1 MAPAAPGL
9 PTRFPCWCQ
18 AVYSWGGE
26 TKRDL
31 GFVEGDLIEC
41 LNAGDGSWWTGRLR
55 RDKRMVGVFP
65 SNFVKVLGDDF
76 VPGSRSVSPM
86 PGGPAGSTMD
96 LRRLSASN
104 ASASPRKQ
112 KTFRKP
118 FQGYKEVVGPSEA
131 LRQRQNDDMKN
142 NNIINNNNQ
151 KHINNTGQTISPSAN
166 PSRASTG
173 SAGTPPASS
182 KHRGSLSRQSPRR
195 SPHSVSPAPA
205 QHRLSI
211 SRAISP
217 LPGQHAGSIPRAISP
232 APIQHRGSFSH
243 HPPRA
248 ASPLP
253 VRHHHSSS
261 NPTPHTASAAPMQH
275 RGSFSHHHRP
285 ISPAPAHY
293 HESVPR
299 ALSPLPMQHNHS
311 ISNPHPR
318 ALSPGPIQ
326 HHESISR
333 AVSPSP
339 IQHHSFSNPYPRALS
354 PGPIQHHESISR
366 AVSPSP
372 IHHHSFSN
380 PHPRALSPGP
390 MQHHHSFSHSH
401 PRALSPGPP
410 RDTESPPPPPP
421 PHRISVK
428 NQPQRHSQS
437 PIPTP
442 YDMNH
447 VYPTIA
453 RTPSP
458 HPHSPAIYGHTPSPL
473 RDAMEDVMSSLQDM
487 GLNHDGPSEHPRQS
501 PSPLHPW
508 SPEAFD
514 KLHENGVPDPIHR
527 PMTSLGL
534 GSGDDQQQ
542 ENSQHNF
549 AHQYNGGPPQLNNY
563 VQRMESRLRK
573 LHAQSRK
580 SSDELHMPPSN
591 KDLPPIPPPKG
602 PSHSRPQSSSNQDNQ
617 GPRLR
622 TRRSAYELGKDVL
635 GRTFT
640 TKSSATTSSSGV
652 QSNATSSTSS
662 TGRTNQSVMSGPSA
676 SGFSATSAAS
686 YARHTNRPNTAMD
699 NLRPSGLIGSDK
711 SSDSG
716 LRPQTPLTGISYHSS
731 HDSSRQGATSAVGW
745 NEYNKDAPS
754 MYGGLTTPKSKKT
767 GFFKKIIESAKTGA
781 ATARSNI
788 AAGPGGAVSPTKSRM
803 AVGISSYAS
812 PHSAK
817 SVARDTGLG
826 ASVDWVQVRRDV
838 NRCTTPSHHELIE
851 RAERCQMLDC
861 PVIYAVEEL
870 YESAEGDEGIDGLP
884 IAEPTN
890 WAAVNLQLVDKSVRF
905 ISSLPAMINPVGLS
919 QGYICRPHRSDG
931 QRLRAIFTWVAE
943 RIAWDDD
950 IDGDVDLKRV
960 LYMKR
965 GSPKEVAYLVQEMC
979 SAVGLHAEVVHGYL
993 KTPGE
998 QLDLDRLSHPNH
1010 WWNAVL
1016 IDGEWRIMDCSL
1028 ASPTHPRR
1036 SLYSSFNS
1044 QAAESWYFL
1053 ARPMEICYSHVPINP
1068 EQQHICPP
1076 VSPDVL
1082 LALPCAC
1089 PPFFKNSLR
1098 FPNYDTSLIR
1108 INGLEAVQLRV
1119 HVPPDVECVAEVEA
1133 LAFDRDMDGDFFEN
1147 GDIAKKRAFAQPD
1160 WIGGQKRFTIKAV
1173 LPGDEG
1179 QGVLKVYVGKKGL
1192 MHSIKDIPHP
1202 LAFALPIT
1210 HTGDNP
1216 TYDFILRHPTPHA
1229 QRHDLYVI
1237 QPQCAKLAVNNTFVF
1252 AVRQHPSSLPSSS
1265 PNPNDGNGRISP
1277 NPYVRPA
1284 SALSMG
1290 SSVAASS
1297 NASTG
1302 SSYINQTFSASSSNV
1317 SSNGKLSQHPL
1328 KPAKLAIQAPSG
1340 RILRLTRK
1348 SEHVLTTSSCGGDL
1362 TGDGPPDGSV
1372 WETVIKVGEK
1382 GVWRGLVLADRSA
1395 RWCVF
1400 GEWECF

>member
-1 MAPAAPGL
+1 MAPAAPVL

-76 VPGSRSVSPM
+76 VPGSRSVSPLH
-86 PGGPAGSTMD
+86 GGPASSTMD
-96 LRRLSASN
+96 LRRISASN
-104 ASASPRKQ
+104 SAASPRKR
-112 KTFRKP
+112 KTVFRKP
-118 FQGYKEVVGPSEA
+118 FQGYKEGVGPSEA
-131 LRQRQNDDMKN
+131 LKTRQNDEDTHSNIPNKN
-142 NNIINNNNQ
+142 SSS
-151 KHINNTGQTISPSAN
+151 NNTGHIVSPSGN
-166 PSRASTG
+166 PWRASTG
-173 SAGTPPASS
+173 SAGTPPSS
-182 KHRGSLSRQSPRR
+182 NQHRGSLSRQSPRR
-195 SPHSVSPAPA
+195 SPRSLSPAPV
-205 QHRLSI
+205 QHRPSI
-211 SRAISP
+211 SHAIPPS
-217 LPGQHAGSIPRAISP
+217 PGQHAGLTSREISP
-232 APIQHRGSFSH
+232 APIQHHGSISHHPARAVSPSPMHHRGSFSH
-243 HPPRA
+243 HPPRV

-253 VRHHHSSS
+253 VRHHHSFS
-261 NPTPHTASAAPMQH
+261 NPPPNTTSAMPMQH
-275 RGSFSHHHRP
+275 RGSFSHHPRP
-285 ISPAPAHY
+285 VSPAPEQY
-293 HESVPR
+293 HGSIPR
-299 ALSPLPMQHNHS
+299 A
-311 ISNPHPR
+311 
-318 ALSPGPIQ
+318 A
-326 HHESISR
+326 
-333 AVSPSP
+333 SPSP
-339 IQHHSFSNPYPRALS
+339 IQHHQP
-354 PGPIQHHESISR
+354 
-366 AVSPSP
+366 
-372 IHHHSFSN
+372 FSN

-390 MQHHHSFSHSH
+390 MYHPDSTSRAASPSPVHHHHTFSQSH

-410 RDTESPPPPPP
+410 RDTESPPPLPP
-421 PHRISVK
+421 PHQISVK
-428 NQPQRHSQS
+428 NKQQVRNS
-437 PIPTP
+437 PSPVPAP

-447 VYPTIA
+447 AYPTIA

-458 HPHSPAIYGHTPSPL
+458 NSQSNAIYGHTPSPV

-487 GLNHDGPSEHPRQS
+487 GLNHNGSQEEPRRS
-501 PSPLHPW
+501 PSPFHPW
-508 SPEAFD
+508 SPETFD
-514 KLHENGVPDPIHR
+514 NPHEQGTSDPIHR
-527 PMTSLGL
+527 PLTSLGL
-534 GSGDDQQQ
+534 SGGDGQRQ
-542 ENSQHNF
+542 ENKNQHGF
-549 AHQYNGGPPQLNNY
+549 ANQYNDGPPQLNNY
-563 VQRMESRLRK
+563 VQRMENRLRQ

-580 SSDELHMPPSN
+580 SSYELHIPPSS
-591 KDLPPIPPPKG
+591 KDLPPIPHPKDL
-602 PSHSRPQSSSNQDNQ
+602 SHSRPQSSSNRDYQE
-617 GPRLR
+617 PRLR
-622 TRRSAYELGKDVL
+622 TRRSAYELNKDVL

-640 TKSSATTSSSGV
+640 TKSDATNSSSGV
-652 QSNATSSTSS
+652 QSNA
-662 TGRTNQSVMSGPSA
+662 SGT

-686 YARHTNRPNTAMD
+686 YARRSNRQDTAID
-699 NLRPSGLIGSDK
+699 NLHLSGLIGSDK
-711 SSDSG
+711 SSNSG
-716 LRPQTPLTGISYHSS
+716 MRPQTPLTGISYHSS
-731 HDSSRQGATSAVGW
+731 HNSSRQGATSAIGW
-745 NEYNKDAPS
+745 NEYSKDAPS

-767 GFFKKIIESAKTGA
+767 GFLKKIIESAKTGA
-781 ATARSNI
+781 ATARTNI
-788 AAGPGGAVSPTKSRM
+788 ATSPVGAVSPTKGRK

-812 PHSAK
+812 PHSGK
-817 SVARDTGLG
+817 SAARDMGLG
-826 ASVDWVQVRRDV
+826 ASMDWVQVRRDV
-838 NRCTTPSHHELIE
+838 NRCITPSRHELIE

-890 WAAVNLQLVDKSVRF
+890 WGAVNLQLVDKSVRF
-905 ISSLPAMINPVGLS
+905 ISSLPAMINPVSLS

-943 RIAWDDD
+943 KIAWDDD

-960 LYMKR
+960 LHMKR
-965 GSPKEVAYLVQEMC
+965 GCPKEVAYLVQEMC
-979 SAVGLHAEVVHGYL
+979 SAVGIHAEVVHGYL

-998 QLDLDRLSHPNH
+998 QLDLDRLFNPNH

-1028 ASPTHPRR
+1028 ASPTNPRR

-1044 QAAESWYFL
+1044 QVAESWYFL
-1053 ARPMEICYSHVPINP
+1053 ARPMEICYSHIPINP

-1076 VSPDVL
+1076 VSHDVL

-1089 PPFFKNSLR
+1089 PPFFKNNLR
-1098 FPNYDTSLIR
+1098 FPNFDTSLTR
-1108 INGLEAVQLRV
+1108 IHGLEAVQLRV
-1119 HVPPDVECVAEVEA
+1119 FVPHDVECVAEVEA
-1133 LAFDRDMDGDFFEN
+1133 LAFDRDSDGDLFES
-1147 GDIAKKRAFAQPD
+1147 GEVVKKRALAQPD
-1160 WIGGQKRFTIKAV
+1160 WIGGKKRFTIKAV

-1237 QPQCAKLAVNNTFVF
+1237 QPQCAKLAINNTFVF
-1252 AVRQHPSSLPSSS
+1252 AVRQHPSSLPSNAPDPSEGS
-1265 PNPNDGNGRISP
+1265 GRISP
-1277 NPYVRPA
+1277 NPCTRPA
-1284 SALSMG
+1284 SALSMV

-1317 SSNGKLSQHPL
+1317 SSNSKQSQHPS

-1348 SEHVLTTSSCGGDL
+1348 SENVLSNSSGGGDL
-1362 TGDGPPDGSV
+1362 TGDGSPDGSV
-1372 WETVIKVGEK
+1372 WETVIKVGER

>member
-86 PGGPAGSTMD
+86 PGGPAGLTMD
-96 LRRLSASN
+96 LRRISASN
-104 ASASPRKQ
+104 SAASPRKQ

-118 FQGYKEVVGPSEA
+118 FQGYKEAVGPSEA
-131 LRQRQNDDMKN
+131 LRKRQNDDNMNNNKN
-142 NNIINNNNQ
+142 NNNSNVNNNNEN
-151 KHINNTGQTISPSAN
+151 HINNTGQTVSASGN

-182 KHRGSLSRQSPRR
+182 KHRGSLSRQSPRH
-195 SPHSVSPAPA
+195 SPHSDPPAPV
-205 QHRLSI
+205 QHRSSI
-211 SRAISP
+211 SHAISP
-217 LPGQHAGSIPRAISP
+217 SPGQHAGSVRREISP

-243 HPPRA
+243 HPT
-248 ASPLP
+248 SPLP
-253 VRHHHSSS
+253 
-261 NPTPHTASAAPMQH
+261 
-275 RGSFSHHHRP
+275 
-285 ISPAPAHY
+285 
-293 HESVPR
+293 PR
-299 ALSPLPMQHNHS
+299 M
-311 ISNPHPR
+311 
-318 ALSPGPIQ
+318 
-326 HHESISR
+326 
-333 AVSPSP
+333 
-339 IQHHSFSNPYPRALS
+339 
-354 PGPIQHHESISR
+354 
-366 AVSPSP
+366 
-372 IHHHSFSN
+372 
-380 PHPRALSPGP
+380 
-390 MQHHHSFSHSH
+390 
-401 PRALSPGPP
+401 
-410 RDTESPPPPPP
+410 
-421 PHRISVK
+421 
-428 NQPQRHSQS
+428 HSQS

-442 YDMNH
+442 DDMDH
-447 VYPTIA
+447 VYPTKA

-458 HPHSPAIYGHTPSPL
+458 HSHSPAIYGHTPSPL

-487 GLNHDGPSEHPRQS
+487 GLNHDGPVEHPRRS
-501 PSPLHPW
+501 PSPFHPW

-514 KLHENGVPDPIHR
+514 KLHKNDVPNPIQR

-534 GSGDDQQQ
+534 GGGDDQLQ
-542 ENSQHNF
+542 ENSHHNF
-549 AHQYNGGPPQLNNY
+549 THQYNDGPPQLNNY

-580 SSDELHMPPSN
+580 SSDELHISPSS

-602 PSHSRPQSSSNQDNQ
+602 PSDSRPQSSSNQDNP
-617 GPRLR
+617 GSRLR
-622 TRRSAYELGKDVL
+622 IRRSAYELGKDVL
-635 GRTFT
+635 ERTFT

-676 SGFSATSAAS
+676 SGLSATSAAS

-745 NEYNKDAPS
+745 NEYSKDAPS
-754 MYGGLTTPKSKKT
+754 MYGGLTTLKSKKT

-851 RAERCQMLDC
+851 RAERCQMLDY

-905 ISSLPAMINPVGLS
+905 ISSLPAMINPIGLS

-998 QLDLDRLSHPNH
+998 QLDLDSLSHPNH

-1089 PPFFKNSLR
+1089 PPFFKNNLR

-1133 LAFDRDMDGDFFEN
+1133 LSFDRDMDGDLFEN
-1147 GDIAKKRAFAQPD
+1147 GDISKKRALAQPD

-1277 NPYVRPA
+1277 NPFARPT

-1297 NASTG
+1297 NASSG

-1317 SSNGKLSQHPL
+1317 SSNGKQSQHPL

-1348 SEHVLTTSSCGGDL
+1348 SEHALTTSICGDL

-1372 WETVIKVGEK
+1372 WETVIKVGET

>member
-1 MAPAAPGL
+1 MAPAAPVL
-9 PTRFPCWCQ
+9 PTKFPCWCQ

-26 TKRDL
+26 TTRDL

-55 RDKRMVGVFP
+55 RDKRMVGAFP

-104 ASASPRKQ
+104 SAASAKKRK
-112 KTFRKP
+112 TVFRKP
-118 FQGYKEVVGPSEA
+118 FQGYKEAVGPSEA
-131 LRQRQNDDMKN
+131 LRRQNDDDDMKNSKN
-142 NNIINNNNQ
+142 NNDNNSNNH
-151 KHINNTGQTISPSAN
+151 KENSGKAALSSGN
-166 PSRASTG
+166 PSRASTS
-173 SAGTPPASS
+173 SAGTPPSN
-182 KHRGSLSRQSPRR
+182 KHLGSLSQQSPRR
-195 SPHSVSPAPA
+195 SLHSISPAPA
-205 QHRLSI
+205 QHQPSI

-217 LPGQHAGSIPRAISP
+217 SPRQHEGSISRAISP
-232 APIQHRGSFSH
+232 MPFPHRASISDAYTREGSPSPIQHRGSFSY

-248 ASPLP
+248 TSPLP
-253 VRHHHSSS
+253 VQHHHSFS
-261 NPTPHTASAAPMQH
+261 NPPPHTTSATPIQH
-275 RGSFSHHHRP
+275 RDSLSHHPRS
-285 ISPAPAHY
+285 ISPAPVQSHRPV
-293 HESVPR
+293 SR
-299 ALSPLPMQHNHS
+299 AVSPSPTQHHRHL
-311 ISNPHPR
+311 SNPHPR
-318 ALSPGPIQ
+318 AFSPAPIQ

-339 IQHHSFSNPYPRALS
+339 
-354 PGPIQHHESISR
+354 
-366 AVSPSP
+366 
-372 IHHHSFSN
+372 
-380 PHPRALSPGP
+380 
-390 MQHHHSFSHSH
+390 MQSGCSFSHPFPNTLSH
-401 PRALSPGPP
+401 APP
-410 RDTESPPPPPP
+410 RNTESPPPPPP

-428 NQPQRHSQS
+428 SPAQPRHIPS
-437 PIPTP
+437 PIPAP

-447 VYPTIA
+447 AYPTIA

-458 HPHSPAIYGHTPSPL
+458 HAQSPVIYGHTPSPL

-487 GLNHDGPSEHPRQS
+487 GLNHDGPSQEPRRS
-501 PSPLHPW
+501 PSPFHPW
-508 SPEAFD
+508 SPETFD
-514 KLHENGVPDPIHR
+514 HLHDRGVPDPLHR

-534 GSGDDQQQ
+534 GSDASQQLESKQ
-542 ENSQHNF
+542 PSF
-549 AHQYNGGPPQLNNY
+549 AAPYIDGPPQLSNY
-563 VQRMESRLRK
+563 VQRMESRLRQ

-591 KDLPPIPPPKG
+591 NDLPPIPPPKG
-602 PSHSRPQSSSNQDNQ
+602 ASHSRPQSSSNPNNQ

-622 TRRSAYELGKDVL
+622 TRRSAYELGRDVL

-640 TKSSATTSSSGV
+640 TKSSATTSSSGA
-652 QSNATSSTSS
+652 QSTATDSTSG
-662 TGRTNQSVMSGPSA
+662 TGRTNHSIMSGQSA

-686 YARHTNRPNTAMD
+686 YARHSNRPNTATD
-699 NLRPSGLIGSDK
+699 NVRPSGLIGSDK
-711 SSDSG
+711 SSNSG
-716 LRPQTPLTGISYHSS
+716 KRPQTPLTGISYQQS
-731 HDSSRQGATSAVGW
+731 HDSSRQGTTSAVGW
-745 NEYNKDAPS
+745 NEYSKEAPS

-767 GFFKKIIESAKTGA
+767 GFLKKILESAKTGA

-788 AAGPGGAVSPTKSRM
+788 ATSPGGAVSPTKGRM

-812 PHSAK
+812 PHSVKNA
-817 SVARDTGLG
+817 ARDLGLG
-826 ASVDWVQVRRDV
+826 ATMDWVQVRRDV
-838 NRCTTPSHHELIE
+838 NRATTPSHHELIE

-890 WAAVNLQLVDKSVRF
+890 WGAVNLQLVDKSVRF
-905 ISSLPAMINPVGLS
+905 INSVPPLINPASLS

-931 QRLRAIFTWVAE
+931 QRLRAIFTWVGE

-950 IDGDVDLKRV
+950 IDGDIDLKRV

-965 GSPKEVAYLVQEMC
+965 GCPREVAYLVQEMC

-998 QLDLDRLSHPNH
+998 QLDLDSLAHPNH

-1036 SLYSSFNS
+1036 SLYSSFNP
-1044 QAAESWYFL
+1044 QTAENWYFL
-1053 ARPMEICYSHVPINP
+1053 ARPMEICYTHVPINP
-1068 EQQHICPP
+1068 AQQHICPP

-1089 PPFFKNSLR
+1089 PSFFKNGLR
-1098 FPNYDTSLIR
+1098 FPGYDTSLIR
-1108 INGLEAVQLRV
+1108 INGLETVQIRV

-1133 LAFDRDMDGDFFEN
+1133 LAFDRDSDGDFFES
-1147 GDIAKKRAFAQPD
+1147 GDVVKKRALAQPD
-1160 WIGGQKRFTIKAV
+1160 WIAGQKRFTIKAV

-1202 LAFALPIT
+1202 LAFALPII

-1216 TYDFILRHPTPHA
+1216 AYDFILRHPTPHA

-1237 QPQCAKLAVNNTFVF
+1237 QPQCSKLAVNNTFVF
-1252 AVRQHPSSLPSSS
+1252 AVRQHPSSISPNRNDGTGRSS
-1265 PNPNDGNGRISP
+1265 PNPFA
-1277 NPYVRPA
+1277 RPT

-1290 SSVAASS
+1290 SSTATSS
-1297 NASTG
+1297 NASAA
-1302 SSYINQTFSASSSNV
+1302 SSYMNQTFSASSSNV
-1317 SSNGKLSQHPL
+1317 SSSVKQSHHQS

-1348 SEHVLTTSSCGGDL
+1348 SENALSTSIGGGDL
-1362 TGDGPPDGSV
+1362 GGGGLPDGSV
-1372 WETVIKVGEK
+1372 WETVIKIGEK